1 VHAENPT
8 FVALVFDRL
17 SPKAR
22 ASAHRAALTSVIVV
36 D

>member
-1 VHAENPT
+1 
-8 FVALVFDRL
+8 VFGRL
-17 SPKAR
+17 CPEAR